1 MASPVD
7 KRLLSLVPPVSRL
20 IARAGVIQA
29 LDTVLILARGM
40 LIGWVAARAVID
52 AAADGQPDYGAYR
65 WTVIALAAV
74 VVAHGFVSYVGKRLG
89 SNSVADVVDTLRVRA
104 LAALRRR
111 DPRQVQEESGH
122 WRTVLTDGV
131 GEFRPYLAEF
141 LPSLVSLVIATPA
154 ALAVVFYFD
163 PLSGILALVTL
174 PLIPAFMILIGKL
187 TAAHTQRRLQVTGA
201 LGGQLADL
209 LSGSVTLRA
218 LGVTR
223 QPATQLVSTGRAHE
237 KATMGVLRL
246 AFLSSFA
253 LEFLATLAV
262 ALVAVSVG
270 LRLVY
275 GEMDLVAGLVVL
287 IVVPEVYNPVRQVGQ
302 NYHAAADG
310 LEAAEEILD
319 LLDEDAHRTHA
330 TGGYLT
336 RGESREVVI
345 DDLSVRGRDGTR
357 PAHLS
362 CTARPGE
369 ITVLHGPN
377 GSGKSTVFLAIL
389 GMLPD
394 DAVTGRVTA
403 PPREQV
409 SYLPARALLTAGTV
423 GENLTLFNAA
433 PEAATAAAG
442 QVGLDLPAE
451 HELTGGG
458 RGVSAGQGQRI
469 GLART
474 LARGDGRP
482 RVLLLDEPSA
492 HLSPDLVTRLAAAL
506 RDRARRGDTV
516 IVASHDERMVE
527 LAGTVV
533 RL

>member
-20 IARAGVIQA
+20 IVRAGVIQG
-29 LDTVLILARGM
+29 LDTLLVLARGI
-40 LIGWVAARAVID
+40 LVGWVAARAITG
-52 AAADGQPDYGAYR
+52 AATAYL
-65 WTVIALAAV
+65 VPVLALVGV
-74 VVAHGFVSYVGKRLG
+74 VLAHGVVSWAGRRLG
-89 SNSVADVVDTLRVRA
+89 SSSVAEVVDTLRVRA
-104 LAALRRR
+104 LQALRRR
-111 DPRQVQEESGH
+111 DPRQVQEDSGH

-131 GEFRPYLAEF
+131 SEFRPYLSEF

-154 ALAVVFYFD
+154 ALLVVFWFD
-163 PLSGILALVTL
+163 PLSGVLALVTL
-174 PLIPAFMILIGKL
+174 PLIPAFMVLIGKL
-187 TAAHTQRRLQVTGA
+187 TAAHTRRRLQVTGA

-223 QPATQLVSTGRAHE
+223 QPARQLLATGRAHE

-262 ALVAVSVG
+262 ALVAVNIG

-275 GEMDLVAGLVVL
+275 GGMDLSAGLIVL

-310 LEAAEEILD
+310 LEAAEEILT
-319 LLDEDAHRTHA
+319 LLDEDRRRSHA

-336 RGESREVVI
+336 RATGTEVRL
-345 DDLSVRGRDGTR
+345 DGLSVDGRDGVR
-357 PAHLS
+357 PANLS

-369 ITVLHGPN
+369 VTVLYGPN
-377 GSGKSTVFLAIL
+377 GSGKSTVFLAVL

-394 DAVTGRVTA
+394 AAVTGSISA
-403 PPREQV
+403 PERARI
-409 SYLPARALLTAGTV
+409 SYLPARALLSAGTV
-423 GENLTLFNAA
+423 GENLALFHAA
-433 PEAATAAAG
+433 PESVAAAAT
-442 QVGLDLPAE
+442 QVGLDLPAG
-451 HELTGGG
+451 HEVAAGG

-474 LARGDGRP
+474 LAHGDDGRP

-492 HLSPDLVTRLAAAL
+492 HLSPGLVGQLVDTL
-506 RDRARRGDTV
+506 RQRARRGDTV
-516 IVASHDERMVE
+516 LVASHDERMVA
-527 LAGTVV
+527 LADQVV

>member
-20 IARAGVIQA
+20 IARAGAIQA
-29 LDTVLILARGM
+29 LDTLLVLARGV
-40 LIGWVAARAVID
+40 LLGWVAARAIID
-52 AAADGQPDYGAYR
+52 AAADGLPDYGAYR
-65 WTVIALAAV
+65 WPLLALVGV
-74 VVAHGFVSYVGKRLG
+74 VLAHGVVSGAGKRLG

-131 GEFRPYLAEF
+131 GDFRPYLSEF

-154 ALAVVFYFD
+154 ALLVVFWFD
-163 PLSGILALVTL
+163 PLSGVLALVTL
-174 PLIPAFMILIGKL
+174 PLIPAFMVLIGRL
-187 TAAHTQRRLQVTGA
+187 TAAHTERRLQVTGA

-223 QPATQLVSTGRAHE
+223 QPAKQLMSTGRAHE

-262 ALVAVSVG
+262 ALVAVNIG

-275 GEMDLVAGLVVL
+275 GGMDLTAGLIVL

-310 LEAAEEILD
+310 LEAAEEILT
-319 LLDEDAHRTHA
+319 LLEQDALHTHA
-330 TGGYLT
+330 VGGYLT
-336 RGESREVVI
+336 HTPGTEIRLS
-345 DDLSVRGRDGTR
+345 DLSVAGRDGVR
-357 PAHLS
+357 PERLN
-362 CTARPGE
+362 CVARPGE
-369 ITVLHGPN
+369 VTVLHGPN
-377 GSGKSTVFLAIL
+377 GSGKSTVFLAVL

-394 DAVTGRVTA
+394 DAVTGSITA
-403 PPREQV
+403 PARERI

-423 GENLTLFNAA
+423 EDNLTLFKADRPA
-433 PEAATAAAG
+433 VARAAA
-442 QVGLDLPAE
+442 QVGLDVPGD
-451 HELTGGG
+451 HEVNAGG

-474 LARGDGRP
+474 LAHGDGEP

-492 HLSPDLVTRLAAAL
+492 HLSPGLVERLADTL
-506 RDRARRGDTV
+506 RERAGRGDTV
-516 IVASHDERMVE
+516 LIASHDERMVA
-527 LAGTVV
+527 LADQVV